1 MINLKDIKQAQE
13 RIKKYVLVTPVLTS
27 SSINRQFNKEI
38 FFKSEHLQKTGSFKA
53 RGALNAALQSGPV
66 KGLIAVSSGN
76 HAQAVAYAAQILKT
90 KALIVMPE
98 NSSLLK
104 VAATKSYGA
113 EVFKDGVTIE
123 NREEI
128 VKDLAIKTGYHLIH
142 PFNNDQVITG
152 QGTLALELLDQVKQF
167 DAVLVAIGG
176 GGLISGISIAIKRSN
191 PNIEI
196 IGVEPNSGND
206 AQLSLKAG
214 ERIALKNAPNTIA
227 DAVRTMIVGEMTFPY
242 IKKYIDRIVT
252 APDNII
258 IKAQWLLME
267 RLKQVVEPTAALA
280 FAPILM
286 DYALPKR
293 VAVILCGGNWLPSK

>member
-1 MINLKDIKQAQE
+1 MINLRDIEQAQE

-27 SSINRQFNKEI
+27 SSINKQFNKEI

-53 RGALNAALQSGPV
+53 RGALNAALQAGPV

-113 EVFKDGVTIE
+113 EVFMDGVTIE

-128 VKDLAIKTGYHLIH
+128 LKDLVIKTGYHLIH
-142 PFNNDQVITG
+142 PFNNELVVTG

-176 GGLISGISIAIKRSN
+176 GGLISGISIAIKKSN

-196 IGVEPNSGND
+196 IGIEPKNGND

-214 ERIALKNAPNTIA
+214 ERIALKNAPDTIA
-227 DAVRTMIVGEMTFPY
+227 DAVRTMIIGEMTFPY

-252 APDNII
+252 VPDDII